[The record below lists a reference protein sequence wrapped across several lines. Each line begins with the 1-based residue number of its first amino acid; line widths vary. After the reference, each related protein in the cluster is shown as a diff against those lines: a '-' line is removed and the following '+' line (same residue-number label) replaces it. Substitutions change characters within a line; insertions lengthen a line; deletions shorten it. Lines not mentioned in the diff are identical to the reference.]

1 MGAFNLGDCKI
12 SYFHIHLQ
20 LLAQLFFVAALLTWT
35 KDLSIPKGF
44 LNERRGVEG
53 VITKGQ
59 LRVFLFP
66 FSSKYEGVSCVTK
79 VSFMI

>member
-35 KDLSIPKGF
+35 KDLWGCI
-44 LNERRGVEG
+44 LRNES
-53 VITKGQ
+53 VIYD
-59 LRVFLFP
+59 LRTIRIHLLEHF
-66 FSSKYEGVSCVTK
+66 
-79 VSFMI
+79 

>member
-20 LLAQLFFVAALLTWT
+20 LLAQLFFVAVLLTWT

-44 LNERRGVEG
+44 LNEGVEG
-53 VITKGQ
+53 VIPKGQ

-66 FSSKYEGVSCVTK
+66 FSTKYEGVSCVTK
-79 VSFMI
+79 VSYMI

>member
-35 KDLSIPKGF
+35 KDF
-44 LNERRGVEG
+44 
-53 VITKGQ
+53 Q
-59 LRVFLFP
+59 
-66 FSSKYEGVSCVTK
+66 YEGVSCVTK

>member
-35 KDLSIPKGF
+35 KDFSIPKGF
-44 LNERRGVEG
+44 LNE
-53 VITKGQ
+53 II
-59 LRVFLFP
+59 RVYP
-66 FSSKYEGVSCVTK
+66 A
-79 VSFMI
+79 

>member
-35 KDLSIPKGF
+35 KDFSIPK
-44 LNERRGVEG
+44 
-53 VITKGQ
+53 
-59 LRVFLFP
+59 
-66 FSSKYEGVSCVTK
+66 GVSCVTK
-79 VSFMI
+79 VSYMI